1 MKEKIIF
8 GIGGLAVGFVLG
20 FVLGKFT
27 HKKEEIQEQEEVES
41 ESEISEE
48 TKEAAEEI
56 IAKEGYKVPSE
67 PDTDTEQLNKEYEDY
82 RKLKG
87 DKIEVLGNDPIDK
100 MYPDISYEQKTL
112 LYFVYDDLIVDE
124 EGDAVDEEE
133 LIGNKLRQFHWYDD
147 DADHVWVRN
156 NKTQTDYEI
165 QKFDCGYEDHFD
177 HEFPDYPTDEDE
189 DDDYDDEV

>member
-8 GIGGLAVGFVLG
+8 GAGGLLIGFAIG
-20 FVLGKFT
+20 FIAGRFVNK
-27 HKKEEIQEQEEVES
+27 KKEESAEFSQEE
-41 ESEISEE
+41 
-48 TKEAAEEI
+48 KEAVKDIIDKEEY
-56 IAKEGYKVPSE
+56 AQVPDPE
-67 PDTDTEQLNKEYEDY
+67 TVGLNKAYEDY
-82 RKLKG
+82 KKMKG

-112 LYFVYDDLIVDE
+112 LYFVYDDLLVDE
-124 EGDAVDEEE
+124 DGDAVDEEE

-156 NKTQTDYEI
+156 NQTETDYEV

-189 DDDYDDEV
+189 NEDDDYDDEV

>member
-112 LYFVYDDLIVDE
+112 LYFVYDDLLVDE

-156 NKTQTDYEI
+156 NQTETDYEV

-177 HEFPDYPTDEDE
+177 HEFPDYTTDEDE
-189 DDDYDDEV
+189 DDDIEDEA

>member
-1 MKEKIIF
+1 MKEKMIF
-8 GIGGLAVGFVLG
+8 GAGGLLIGFAIG
-20 FVLGKFT
+20 FIAGRFVNK
-27 HKKEEIQEQEEVES
+27 KKEESTEFSQEE
-41 ESEISEE
+41 
-48 TKEAAEEI
+48 KEAVSDIIDKEEY
-56 IAKEGYKVPSE
+56 AQVSDPETV
-67 PDTDTEQLNKEYEDY
+67 DLNKAYEDY
-82 RKLKG
+82 KKMKG
-87 DKIEVLGNDPIDK
+87 DKIEVLGNNPIDK

-112 LYFVYDDLIVDE
+112 LYFVYDDLLVDE

-156 NKTQTDYEI
+156 NQTETDYEV

-189 DDDYDDEV
+189 DDDIEDEA